1 MPKQFLKINRFDGG
15 INSKDDP
22 RALADNQVSDM
33 FNMVPDQKGTI
44 VTVGGKSNES
54 SHTGG
59 DTTMGINNPGHG
71 LFAFKSDASAGTS
84 GDLATSVSATTG
96 EHFIVLLDDADNT
109 LDMRPATE
117 GWVLNGSLNSD
128 ARVDIGSTAYAK
140 AVYYYADGALR
151 IADGN
156 AGANNGV
163 RWLGY
168 VNRKHF
174 YYPQYSNGTATT
186 NTVTSFSKWYAKPA
200 ANTKIL
206 APPSR
211 GLHGQGFAGNTAHA
225 DSTTTAYKA
234 TTGTPFNAADDDTTQ
249 TGIQGHFIVAN
260 TEFEDYEA
268 ITGISATT
276 TVANSNA
283 ASQAWD
289 SAAVD
294 IFPPAGT
301 GFNLDS
307 TVTASSSY
315 DWEAGLFICAQTFIY
330 EGGQESLPGYM
341 GAANNGD
348 YNNPSSAAYFTTSSA
363 DRVNLTVLA
372 SADYDPRI
380 IGGRIYTRQLQ
391 SNDPWTL
398 LLDISLRDGCRAN
411 LDAPY
416 KNWQY
421 VDANGNIN
429 SGKFQKCSVN
439 STMMNLETYETLNG
453 YSAEE
458 HINCFGENNYG
469 YQDAVVSNRRTFV
482 AHPTYLNEVGEGPL
496 KMGDRILYT
505 PPNRFDTFPSSY
517 FIDIGKND
525 GDEFIALSSFA
536 DRLLAFKKH
545 KLYIINISSGSDT
558 NWFLESQHEWRGV
571 SHPASVTETP
581 NGVAWINDSGCYY
594 YDGNNITDLT
604 MNLDDNQDSTWGWK
618 DFINQFSIIGY
629 EHSTDQIIVV
639 QDSAAHT
646 ELADSTTDVNE
657 GSFNATDTTLTVDD
671 GGQFTK
677 SPQYIKID
685 SEILKVSSV
694 SSNDL
699 TVVRGA
705 LGTTAAA
712 HNDNSDIYHVGSLGY
727 AYIFDFKTKSW
738 TKTGHTAVGSD
749 NATFSLNYGKFM
761 TNFVH
766 DDNGSLVW
774 CFDRSDAQSSG
785 ETMLA
790 KWVDTTAGTSYSGQ
804 KALSGANVAKKYVYF
819 RETDF
824 NNPGAVKRVSKIYIT
839 YRTTATGTS
848 CVKYYIDGNSTTG
861 GSDATVICGSLAAT
875 GNSGLDWDVAV
886 CSTNL
891 PVNCQSFS
899 LFIDHTASGKL
910 EIKDISIEY
919 RVLNKKV
926 S

>member
-1 MPKQFLKINRFDGG
+1 MPNK
-15 INSKDDP
+15 
-22 RALADNQVSDM
+22 
-33 FNMVPDQKGTI
+33 
-44 VTVGGKSNES
+44 
-54 SHTGG
+54 
-59 DTTMGINNPGHG
+59 
-71 LFAFKSDASAGTS
+71 
-84 GDLATSVSATTG
+84 
-96 EHFIVLLDDADNT
+96 
-109 LDMRPATE
+109 
-117 GWVLNGSLNSD
+117 
-128 ARVDIGSTAYAK
+128 
-140 AVYYYADGALR
+140 
-151 IADGN
+151 
-156 AGANNGV
+156 
-163 RWLGY
+163 
-168 VNRKHF
+168 
-174 YYPQYSNGTATT
+174 
-186 NTVTSFSKWYAKPA
+186 
-200 ANTKIL
+200 
-206 APPSR
+206 
-211 GLHGQGFAGNTAHA
+211 
-225 DSTTTAYKA
+225 
-234 TTGTPFNAADDDTTQ
+234 
-249 TGIQGHFIVAN
+249 
-260 TEFEDYEA
+260 
-268 ITGISATT
+268 
-276 TVANSNA
+276 
-283 ASQAWD
+283 
-289 SAAVD
+289 
-294 IFPPAGT
+294 
-301 GFNLDS
+301 
-307 TVTASSSY
+307 
-315 DWEAGLFICAQTFIY
+315 
-330 EGGQESLPGYM
+330 
-341 GAANNGD
+341 
-348 YNNPSSAAYFTTSSA
+348 
-363 DRVNLTVLA
+363 
-372 SADYDPRI
+372 
-380 IGGRIYTRQLQ
+380 
-391 SNDPWTL
+391 
-398 LLDISLRDGCRAN
+398 
-411 LDAPY
+411 
-416 KNWQY
+416 
-421 VDANGNIN
+421 
-429 SGKFQKCSVN
+429 
-439 STMMNLETYETLNG
+439 
-453 YSAEE
+453 
-458 HINCFGENNYG
+458 
-469 YQDAVVSNRRTFV
+469 
-482 AHPTYLNEVGEGPL
+482 
-496 KMGDRILYT
+496 
-505 PPNRFDTFPSSY
+505 FDTFPASY

-525 GDEFIALSSFA
+525 GDEFIAVSAFA
-536 DRLLAFKKH
+536 DRLLAFKKY
-545 KLYIINISSGSDT
+545 KLYIINIASGSDT

-571 SHPASVTETP
+571 LSPAAVTETP

-594 YDGNNITDLT
+594 YDGSNITDLT
-604 MNLDDNQDSTWGWK
+604 ENLDDNQDSTWGWE
-618 DFINQFSIIGY
+618 DFMNQFSIIGY
-629 EHSTDQIIVV
+629 EHSTDQLIIV
-639 QDSAAHT
+639 QDTAAHT
-646 ELADSTTDVNE
+646 KTTDSTTDVNE